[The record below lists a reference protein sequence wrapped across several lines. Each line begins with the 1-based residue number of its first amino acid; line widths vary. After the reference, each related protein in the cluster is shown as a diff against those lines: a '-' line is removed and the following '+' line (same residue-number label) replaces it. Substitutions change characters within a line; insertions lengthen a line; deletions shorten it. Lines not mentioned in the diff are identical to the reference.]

1 MGKDWLH
8 WIVGGGGG
16 GGGGR
21 SSARRRRRRTSGE
34 MEEAAATS
42 AGCMCAVFHLF
53 DLHHFHH
60 FPLNHQTSAAGFRP
74 TININPSLHEEA
86 TTSKGAEAPRN
97 SLEVEEE
104 AAGPIASAAINA
116 ACSSSKPLPIKEE
129 ANLNFPIGIQII
141 KTPRVS
147 ISGPKSRTSEFS
159 SESSCNSPGIKTP
172 TLVARLMGLDLLPSE
187 SNSPSKPTPKIKQSS
202 NRAFLDHD
210 FSAGIRSLP
219 ETPRVSSA
227 RRSDV
232 DYHHHHRLSLQ
243 INRDN
248 TSEEEYFAEKTAAGR
263 RGRRVTQDENS
274 LSAGQYAKQ
283 IVKNVREKVSRRV
296 VGADI
301 TNTTGR
307 NKRDDENLIPPKK
320 SPRLSSRFEGETE
333 IVTADHVRDSNSPR
347 LKFSD
352 TNKNKSNN
360 KSPRSSVS
368 SSSDTNHNHDNK
380 QQHKENKNAVV
391 IVNGGK
397 CNSSSSTSSRV
408 KKLMPRQASDHT
420 IKNKKDEAFVHST
433 TATNKSKKASFLS
446 SEILHIS
453 SPTLV
458 QIKRDPS
465 PPLTK
470 LPPKQVKLQKQVSD
484 APSSE
489 KSTQLSSKPSHSYK
503 QPDNLIFSRLQENVR
518 HIPDSATPL
527 RGGAAT
533 EYRDYIQIIFQR
545 AGIINNPLN
554 LPKWCA
560 YSQPID
566 PSIFHHVELFHP
578 TTTVTVTGGN
588 SILSHRCNR
597 KLIFQLAN
605 ELLGE
610 ITRPR
615 FVIRPSISQ
624 ICDDSQFR
632 LVDELCKRI
641 DDFPAAN
648 CLVLEDIDSL
658 IDRDLRQP
666 QLNGR
671 FEEEEEKESIVC
683 EIEGEIMAWLVRETV
698 VAMGAAVSGGGAN
711 RTEPRVAD
719 DTWRATFTW

>member
-8 WIVGGGGG
+8 WIVGGGS
-16 GGGGR
+16 GGGR
-21 SSARRRRRRTSGE
+21 SSARRRRRTSGE

-60 FPLNHQTSAAGFRP
+60 FPLNHHTSAAGFRP
-74 TININPSLHEEA
+74 TINPSLHEEA
-86 TTSKGAEAPRN
+86 TTSTGAEAPRN

-104 AAGPIASAAINA
+104 AAAEPIASAAINA
-116 ACSSSKPLPIKEE
+116 ACSSKPLPIKEE

-147 ISGPKSRTSEFS
+147 ISGPKSRTNEFS

-187 SNSPSKPTPKIKQSS
+187 SNSPSKPTPKTKQSS

-248 TSEEEYFAEKTAAGR
+248 TSEEEYLAEKTTATAR
-263 RGRRVTQDENS
+263 RGRRVTQDENVM
-274 LSAGQYAKQ
+274 SAGQYAKQ

-307 NKRDDENLIPPKK
+307 NGRDDENLIPPKK
-320 SPRLSSRFEGETE
+320 SPRVSSRFEGETE

-347 LKFSD
+347 LKLSD
-352 TNKNKSNN
+352 TNNNKSNN
-360 KSPRSSVS
+360 KSPRSVS
-368 SSSDTNHNHDNK
+368 SSSDTNHNHNNK
-380 QQHKENKNAVV
+380 QLHKENKNAVV

-397 CNSSSSTSSRV
+397 CSSSSSSSRV

-446 SEILHIS
+446 SEVLHIS

-465 PPLTK
+465 PPPTK

-489 KSTQLSSKPSHSYK
+489 KSTQLSSKPSHSYN
-503 QPDNLIFSRLQENVR
+503 QPDNLIFSRLTENVR

-527 RGGAAT
+527 RGGAVT
-533 EYRDYIQIIFQR
+533 EYRDYIQIILQR
-545 AGIINNPLN
+545 AGIINNSLN
-554 LPKWCA
+554 LPKWCTP
-560 YSQPID
+560 SHPID
-566 PSIFHHVELFHP
+566 PTIFHHVELFHP

-597 KLIFQLAN
+597 KLIFQLVN
-605 ELLGE
+605 ELLAE
-610 ITRPR
+610 IVRPR

-658 IDRDLRQP
+658 IDRDLRPP
-666 QLNGR
+666 QINGLA
-671 FEEEEEKESIVC
+671 EEEEKESIVC
-683 EIEGEIMAWLVRETV
+683 EIEGEIMEWLVRETV
-698 VAMGAAVSGGGAN
+698 VAMGWRLGGGGAN
-711 RTEPRVAD
+711 RTEQRATD

>member
-8 WIVGGGGG
+8 WIIGGG

-21 SSARRRRRRTSGE
+21 SSARRRRRTASGE

-53 DLHHFHH
+53 DMHHFHR

-74 TININPSLHEEA
+74 TINPSLHEEA
-86 TTSKGAEAPRN
+86 TTSKVAGAEAPRN
-97 SLEVEEE
+97 SLEVEEAE
-104 AAGPIASAAINA
+104 PIAAINA
-116 ACSSSKPLPIKEE
+116 ASSSKPLPIKEE

-147 ISGPKSRTSEFS
+147 ISGPKSRRDEFS

-172 TLVARLMGLDLLPSE
+172 TLVARLMGLDLLPSQ
-187 SNSPSKPTPKIKQSS
+187 SNSPSKPTPKTKQSS

-210 FSAGIRSLP
+210 FGADIRSLP

-232 DYHHHHRLSLQ
+232 DYHHHHHHHRLSLQ

-248 TSEEEYFAEKTAAGR
+248 TSEEEYFAEKTTAAAR
-263 RGRRVTQDENS
+263 RGRRVTQDENVMS
-274 LSAGQYAKQ
+274 PGHYAKQ
-283 IVKNVREKVSRRV
+283 VVKHVREKVSRRV

-307 NKRDDENLIPPKK
+307 NGRDDENLIPLKK
-320 SPRLSSRFEGETE
+320 SPRFSSRFEGETE

-352 TNKNKSNN
+352 TNNNKSNN
-360 KSPRSSVS
+360 KSPRSVP
-368 SSSDTNHNHDNK
+368 SSSDTNHNHNNK
-380 QQHKENKNAVV
+380 QQHKENENAVV
-391 IVNGGK
+391 IVSGGK
-397 CNSSSSTSSRV
+397 CSSSSSSSRV
-408 KKLMPRQASDHT
+408 KKMMPRQASDHT
-420 IKNKKDEAFVHST
+420 IKNKKDEVFVHST
-433 TATNKSKKASFLS
+433 TAMNKSKKASFLS
-446 SEILHIS
+446 SEVLHIS

-465 PPLTK
+465 PPPTK
-470 LPPKQVKLQKQVSD
+470 LPLKQVKLQKQVLSD

-489 KSTQLSSKPSHSYK
+489 KSTQLSSKPSHSYN
-503 QPDNLIFSRLQENVR
+503 QPDNIIFSRLTENVR
-518 HIPDSATPL
+518 HIPDCATPL
-527 RGGAAT
+527 RGGAVT
-533 EYRDYIQIIFQR
+533 EYRDYIHIILQR

-554 LPKWCA
+554 LPKWCTP
-560 YSQPID
+560 SHPID

-578 TTTVTVTGGN
+578 TTTVTGGN

-597 KLIFQLAN
+597 KLIFQLVN

-624 ICDDSQFR
+624 ICEDSQFR

-666 QLNGR
+666 QLNWR
-671 FEEEEEKESIVC
+671 VEEEEKESIVC
-683 EIEGEIMAWLVRETV
+683 EIEGEIMEWLVRETV
-698 VAMGAAVSGGGAN
+698 VAMGWRRRSQPN
-711 RTEPRVAD
+711 RE
-719 DTWRATFTW
+719 